1 MRSILCRRAKE
12 AGVESC
18 SPHDLRRTSI
28 SNLLDAGVD
37 LSTSSELA
45 GHSDPRTT
53 KRYDRRGEATCKQAV
68 DKLHVPYV
76 PRKKR

>member
-1 MRSILCRRAKE
+1 MT
-12 AGVESC
+12 
-18 SPHDLRRTSI
+18 PHDLRRTFI

-45 GHSDPRTT
+45 GHRDPRTT
-53 KRYDRRGEATCKQAV
+53 KRYDRRGEATHKQAV

-76 PRKKR
+76 PRKQR